1 MKSFFALMSSISV
14 LMLVLSVR
22 DANTYSLSN
31 PQQNISATHNI
42 NEPVSNEDNL
52 KPEDSVV
59 TVTRVIDGDTIVVE
73 MDGTKSRIRMIGI
86 DTPESVSP
94 DESQNS
100 EEGKI
105 ASEYTKKALPE
116 GTKVFLEFDE
126 KWYDRYGRLL
136 AYVWL
141 DENCDRDNYRDFLTY
156 NYGAQLLQNTYC
168 EAVSYAPNEKYQSW
182 YEQLES
188 EFQQKTGI

>member
-22 DANTYSLSN
+22 DANTYSLSDS
-31 PQQNISATHNI
+31 QQNISATHNR

-52 KPEDSVV
+52 KPEDSLV
-59 TVTRVIDGDTIVVE
+59 TVSRVIDGDTIVVE
-73 MDGTKSRIRMIGI
+73 MHGAKWRIRMIGI
-86 DTPESVSP
+86 NTPESASP
-94 DESQNS
+94 DEFQNT

-105 ASEYTKKALPE
+105 ASEYTKNALPE
-116 GTKVFLEFDE
+116 GTKVFLEFGD
-126 KWYDRYGRLL
+126 KWYDQYGRLL

-141 DENCDRDNYRDFLTY
+141 DEKCDRTNYQDFLIY

-168 EAVSYAPNEKYQSW
+168 EAVSYAPNEKYRVW

>member
-1 MKSFFALMSSISV
+1 MKGFLSLMSSISV

-22 DANTYSLSN
+22 DASIYSMPISSS
-31 PQQNISATHNI
+31 QQNISASYKR
-42 NEPVSNEDNL
+42 NESTL
-52 KPEDSVV
+52 KPEDSLV
-59 TVTRVIDGDTIVVE
+59 TVSRVIDGDTIVIE
-73 MDGTKSRIRMIGI
+73 MDGTKSRIRMIGVN
-86 DTPESVSP
+86 TPESASP
-94 DESQNS
+94 DESKNT

-105 ASEYTKKALPE
+105 ASEYTKNALPE
-116 GTKVFLEFDE
+116 GTKVFLEFGD
-126 KWYDRYGRLL
+126 KWYDQYGRLL

-141 DENCDRDNYRDFLTY
+141 DEKCDRTNYQDFLTY

-168 EAVSYAPNEKYQSW
+168 EAVYYAPNEKYRVW